1 MATKTKNEV
10 IEAPKVASAKAAKE
24 STPKTAKQKSQP
36 THEQIRQKAYE
47 IFLKTGN
54 HNEHEN
60 WIQAEKELL
69 K

>member
-1 MATKTKNEV
+1 MATKTKSEV
-10 IEAPKVASAKAAKE
+10 KEAPKAASAKATKE
-24 STPKTAKQKSQP
+24 SAPKTVKQKSQP

-60 WIQAEKELL
+60 WIQAEKDLL